1 MSSPEILSKLVQKT
15 IIIFVMFAL
24 AEHINSTLE
33 KIKVRQAGL
42 AMPNVR
48 ARVQSIL
55 NSGLMVASVA
65 RSSMAYCKVQLLSQ
79 SAYSTMAMTEVVE
92 ILTEH
97 RVPVTKGASSVGE
110 GTPGRATMYGKGGR
124 AVRLSVAV
132 RFCRL
137 VSFFSLKGLDRQGS
151 QCPI

>member
-1 MSSPEILSKLVQKT
+1 
-15 IIIFVMFAL
+15 
-24 AEHINSTLE
+24 
-33 KIKVRQAGL
+33 
-42 AMPNVR
+42 MPNVR

-55 NSGLMVASVA
+55 NSGLMVASLAGLPV
-65 RSSMAYCKVQLLSQ
+65 MAVYCKVQLLSQ

-92 ILTEH
+92 CISGL
-97 RVPVTKGASSVGE
+97 RVPVIEGVSLVGE
-110 GTPGRATMYGKGGR
+110 GLPGRATMHGKGGQ

>member
-1 MSSPEILSKLVQKT
+1 
-15 IIIFVMFAL
+15 
-24 AEHINSTLE
+24 
-33 KIKVRQAGL
+33 
-42 AMPNVR
+42 MPNVR

-65 RSSMAYCKVQLLSQ
+65 GLPVMAVYCKVQLLSQ

-92 ILTEH
+92 CISGL
-97 RVPVTKGASSVGE
+97 RMPVIEGVSLVGE
-110 GTPGRATMYGKGGR
+110 GISGRATMYGKGGR

-137 VSFFSLKGLDRQGS
+137 VSFFSLKGLDRQGIAMPNMRERVLLEKEH
-151 QCPI
+151 QVEPRCMVKVGEP

>member
-1 MSSPEILSKLVQKT
+1 
-15 IIIFVMFAL
+15 MFAL
-24 AEHINSTLE
+24 AEHINGTFA
-33 KIKVRQAGL
+33 KNRVRQAGHRNAQCKGASPVYL
-42 AMPNVR
+42 
-48 ARVQSIL
+48 I
-55 NSGLMVASVA
+55 SGLMVASLAGLPV
-65 RSSMAYCKVQLLSQ
+65 MAVYCKVQLLSQ

-92 ILTEH
+92 IISGL
-97 RVPVTKGASSVGE
+97 RMPVIEGVSLVGE
-110 GTPGRATMYGKGGR
+110 GLPGRATMHGKGGQ

>member
-1 MSSPEILSKLVQKT
+1 M
-15 IIIFVMFAL
+15 FVL

-65 RSSMAYCKVQLLSQ
+65 GLPVMAVYCKVQLLSQ

-92 ILTEH
+92 CISGL
-97 RVPVTKGASSVGE
+97 RMPVIEGVSLVGE
-110 GTPGRATMYGKGGR
+110 GISGRATMYGKGGR